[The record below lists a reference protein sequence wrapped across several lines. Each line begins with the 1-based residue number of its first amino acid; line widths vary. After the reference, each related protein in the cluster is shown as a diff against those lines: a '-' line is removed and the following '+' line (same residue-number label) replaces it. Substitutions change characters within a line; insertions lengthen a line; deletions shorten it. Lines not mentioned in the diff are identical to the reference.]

1 MKNKEIHEGGC
12 LCGNI
17 RYNTNGKPKYVGV
30 CHCRYCQLR
39 TGSAL
44 GISVYFDSDQVT
56 LVKGKQNLKSFEY
69 PTQSGRQS
77 RLSFCEKCGTALLWS
92 SDWRPGM
99 MGVGGGTF
107 DPPTF
112 WYQIEREIFCR
123 SKADFINTDIEDK
136 SETGPVYE
144 PVDNEDIRLKGG

>member
-56 LVKGKQNLKSFEY
+56 LVKGNQNLKSFEY